1 MHWPGNINQ
10 MNSAP
15 STLWELLQLAPDDSI
30 AIVSP
35 ETGITLT
42 YGELRTQVRAA
53 ADVFAS
59 AGIRPGDRVAIAL
72 PNGIPVL
79 ICFLAASIA
88 GTAAPLNLAY
98 RHDEFVFYLGD
109 TQAKLLIVPE
119 EGGDVARTAAGDAI
133 PVLTASLTASLSGG
147 TLVLA
152 GAPAPSATAA
162 DPTPE
167 QFALI
172 LHTSGSTGRPK
183 RVPIPHRNL
192 AVSAANIAAHYELT
206 AQDVSLCVMPL
217 FHVHGLV
224 ASVLATLYSGGR
236 IIVPGKF
243 NALSFWRTVRDFGAT
258 WYSAVPTIHQ
268 VLLTRAGGQRPD
280 GAQSLRFIRSCS
292 APLSAVHMG
301 QMEEVFGV
309 PVLEAYGMT
318 EAAHQMASNP
328 LPPHA
333 RKPGTVGRAT
343 GMDIG
348 IMDTEGNIQP
358 SGTAGEVV
366 IRGASVVT
374 GYENNPEANETSFV
388 NGWFRTGDQGIIDEG
403 GYLKLVGR
411 LKEMIN
417 RAGEKISP
425 LELDDF
431 LATHPAVAE
440 AVCFGVP
447 HPSLGEEVAAAVT
460 LKPDATATEAEL
472 IAYCKERLADF
483 KRPRKIH
490 IVDVIP
496 RTATGKIQRRVVAA
510 AFTPAS

>member
-1 MHWPGNINQ
+1 M
-10 MNSAP
+10 SKP
-15 STLWELLQLAPDDSI
+15 STLWELIERAPADTV
-30 AIVSP
+30 AIISP
-35 ETGITLT
+35 ETGVTLT
-42 YGELRTQVRAA
+42 YGDLRKQVRAA

-79 ICFLAASIA
+79 VCFLAASIA

-98 RHDEFVFYLGD
+98 RHDEFVFYLDD
-109 TQAKLLIVPE
+109 TKAKLLVVPE
-119 EGGDVARTAAGDAI
+119 EGGDVARGAAGNSI
-133 PVLTASLTASLSGG
+133 PVLAVAMSGMD
-147 TLVLA
+147 LVFA
-152 GAPAPSATAA
+152 GAPVASATAA
-162 DPTPE
+162 DPTPD
-167 QFALI
+167 QIALI

-183 RVPIPHRNL
+183 RVPIPHFKL
-192 AVSAANIAAHYELT
+192 ARSAANIAAHYELT
-206 AQDVSLCVMPL
+206 EQDVSLCVMPL

-224 ASVLATLYSGGR
+224 ASVLSTLYSGGR

-243 NALSFWRTVRDFGAT
+243 NALSFWRTVRDFGVS

-268 VLLTRAGGQRPD
+268 VLLARAGGQRPD
-280 GAQSLRFIRSCS
+280 GAESLRFIRSCS

-318 EAAHQMASNP
+318 EASHQMSSNP
-328 LPPHA
+328 LPPDP

-343 GMDIG
+343 GIDVG
-348 IMDTEGNIQP
+348 IMDAEGNLQP
-358 SGTAGEVV
+358 TGTAGEVV
-366 IRGASVVT
+366 IRGESVVT
-374 GYENNPEANETSFV
+374 GYENNPEANATSFV
-388 NGWFRTGDQGIIDEG
+388 DGWFRTGDQGVIDEA

-425 LELDDF
+425 LEIDEL

-440 AVCFGVP
+440 AVCFGFA
-447 HPSLGEEVAAAVT
+447 HPTLGEDVAAVVT
-460 LKPDATATEAEL
+460 LKQDVSTTEAEL
-472 IAYCKERLADF
+472 IAFCKERLADF

-490 IVDVIP
+490 IVETIP

-510 AFTPAS
+510 AFTPTA